1 MLPKSFW
8 SELSSRIA
16 RPLCA
21 VPLFAGVASII
32 TLAILASDQTA
43 WGDPHPAR
51 FVMLPLLAGALLAV
65 GSFQWLRRPKER
77 AASSTCLTCGF
88 ELRGHADPPE
98 KCPECGEPPT
108 AFTHCNSATS
118 WVAMFPGI
126 LLILAA
132 VGCLLFASIYASLW
146 VSGTF
151 DI

>member
-8 SELSSRIA
+8 RELSSRIA

-21 VPLFAGVASII
+21 VPLFAGVASSI
-32 TLAILASDQTA
+32 TLVILASDQTA

-65 GSFQWLRRPKER
+65 ASFHWLRCPKER

-88 ELRGHADPPE
+88 DLRGHADPPN

-108 AFTHCNSATS
+108 ALTRCNSATS
-118 WVAMFPGI
+118 WVAMVPGI

-132 VGCLLFASIYASLW
+132 VGCLLFASLYALLW
-146 VSGTF
+146 ARGTF

>member
-8 SELSSRIA
+8 TELTSRIA
-16 RPLCA
+16 RPRCA
-21 VPLFAGVASII
+21 VPLLAGVASSI
-32 TLAILASDQTA
+32 TLVILASDQTA
-43 WGDPHPAR
+43 WGDPQPGR

-65 GSFQWLRRPKER
+65 GGFHWLRSPKEY
-77 AASSTCLTCGF
+77 ATISTCSTCGF
-88 ELRGHADPPE
+88 DLRGHADPPE

-108 AFTHCNSATS
+108 ALTRCNSAAS
-118 WVAMFPGI
+118 WVAVFPGF

-132 VGCLLFASIYASLW
+132 VGWLLFALLYGSLW

>member
-8 SELSSRIA
+8 TELTSRIA
-16 RPLCA
+16 RPRCA
-21 VPLFAGVASII
+21 VPLLAGVASSI
-32 TLAILASDQTA
+32 TLVILASDQTA
-43 WGDPHPAR
+43 WGDPHPGR

-65 GSFQWLRRPKER
+65 GGFHWLRSPKEY
-77 AASSTCLTCGF
+77 ATISTCSTCGF
-88 ELRGHADPPE
+88 DLRGHADPPE

-108 AFTHCNSATS
+108 ALTRCNSAAS
-118 WVAMFPGI
+118 WVAVFPGF

-132 VGCLLFASIYASLW
+132 VGWLLFALLYGSLW